1 MGICL
6 SQCRRYLFTLCQE
19 LTQEGTEVVS
29 KRNVTVMRQ
38 KLSRASRTK
47 RALQNE
53 WTRSLNQLKGV
64 LKFYGL
70 MGVLFLALALS
81 RELFLGIT
89 RGPDVGSFE
98 KLLAGAMFVLPLA
111 AAGCFILMPSV
122 RERFFKSIK
131 LHLRTLRRK

>member
-1 MGICL
+1 M
-6 SQCRRYLFTLCQE
+6 
-19 LTQEGTEVVS
+19 
-29 KRNVTVMRQ
+29 NQ
-38 KLSRASRTK
+38 KPSRASRTK
-47 RALQNE
+47 RAIQNE
-53 WTRSLNQLKGV
+53 WTKSVNQLKGM

-98 KLLAGAMFVLPLA
+98 KLPAGAMFVLPLA

-122 RERFFKSIK
+122 REGF
-131 LHLRTLRRK
+131 LRR

>member
-1 MGICL
+1 M
-6 SQCRRYLFTLCQE
+6 S
-19 LTQEGTEVVS
+19 
-29 KRNVTVMRQ
+29 Q

-53 WTRSLNQLKGV
+53 WTKSLNQLKGM
-64 LKFYGL
+64 LKFCSLFGL
-70 MGVLFLALALS
+70 LCLAAGVSGALF
-81 RELFLGIT
+81 RGIT

-111 AAGCFILMPSV
+111 AAGCFILMPSA
-122 RERFFKSIK
+122 RERFFTSIK

>member
-6 SQCRRYLFTLCQE
+6 SQCRRYLFALRQE
-19 LTQEGTEVVS
+19 LRQEGTEVVS
-29 KRNVTVMRQ
+29 KRNVTVMSQ
-38 KLSRASRTK
+38 KLARASRTK

-53 WTRSLNQLKGV
+53 WTRSLKQLKGV

-89 RGPDVGSFE
+89 KGQDVGSFE
-98 KLLAGAMFVLPLA
+98 KLLAGAMFVLPLT
-111 AAGCFILMPSV
+111 AAGWFILIPSV
-122 RERFFKSIK
+122 RDRFFTSIK

>member
-1 MGICL
+1 M
-6 SQCRRYLFTLCQE
+6 S
-19 LTQEGTEVVS
+19 
-29 KRNVTVMRQ
+29 Q

-53 WTRSLNQLKGV
+53 WTRSLNQLMGM

-70 MGVLFLALALS
+70 MGVLLIAVALS

-111 AAGCFILMPSV
+111 AMGCFILMPSV
-122 RERFFKSIK
+122 REGF
-131 LHLRTLRRK
+131 LRR